1 MANVLKDVEKTHLQ
15 HDNMTDP
22 MFLTVA
28 GKVSERLDAFDKLE
42 EWFKVLEQA
51 QKKLTQCMQMQ
62 SKGFVSSKV
71 GVALI
76 VKPFSAT
83 WPRFTRIAKTSFALS
98 VGSSVNC
105 DSCL

>member
-42 EWFKVLEQA
+42 DWFKVLEQA
-51 QKKLTQCMQMQ
+51 QKKADAMHADA
-62 SKGFVSSKV
+62 SKRVRKF
-71 GVALI
+71 
-76 VKPFSAT
+76 
-83 WPRFTRIAKTSFALS
+83 
-98 VGSSVNC
+98 
-105 DSCL
+105 